1 MPKTVKVLPRPTVE
15 QMNEYS
21 QLKGQLYHADLSS
34 KETAEIAEQFRRLAT
49 SYNWTNCAFIDPDTG
64 KFGITNAAGE
74 VLVPAK
80 FDGFTFL
87 GDNDFFRTKH
97 MAAKKDGM
105 FGIVAADGSGD
116 VLVDFR
122 FDYLLWDPFA
132 GMYMALWDSKVEFG
146 YVNPQGKVIIPNIL
160 TKYNEPCYGHLI
172 LETDLFMGILDLRT
186 SNFVLPEYFN
196 IEIEENE
203 KIVFTKNRVKGY
215 VVERTGKFI
224 PADEYDEENMSDEDI
239 VYNTF
244 D

>member
-1 MPKTVKVLPRPTVE
+1 MRQVKILTRPTVD

-21 QLKGQLYHADLSS
+21 QLKEQLFNDKLSE
-34 KETAEIAEQFRRLAT
+34 KESAEIAEQFRRLES
-49 SYNWTNCAFIDPDTG
+49 SYNWTNFVFQNPDTG
-64 KFGITNAAGE
+64 KRGIKNAAGE
-74 VLVPAK
+74 VLVPAE
-80 FDGFTFL
+80 FDDFTFL
-87 GDNDFFRTKH
+87 GDNDLFYTTH
-97 MAAKKDGM
+97 MAAMKDGG
-105 FGIVAADGSGD
+105 FGIVAADGTGN

-122 FDYLLWDPFA
+122 FDYLQWDPFA
-132 GMYMALWDSKVEFG
+132 GMYMALWDNKVEFG

-196 IEIEENE
+196 IEVEENE

-244 D
+244 K